1 MAALKPPFRASDME
15 GLFKKVC
22 GGGYDPLPKIYSN
35 DLNIIISELLQ
46 LNPNYRVVIK
56 YFKIRY
62 SKNT

>member
-46 LNPNYRVVIK
+46 LNPN
-56 YFKIRY
+56 
-62 SKNT
+62 